1 MTAAPWDAVG
11 ALAPLPVVPWN
22 GDVWRVHLARFAP
35 DDATGSTIASGRFHR
50 AHAQYPTTAHWRA
63 LYLSLGPD
71 IPIGEILRRFG
82 PHRPFAGLRSYRR
95 TRLHANLSAVLDCRD
110 LAALGLAEDELLDDL
125 NYDIG
130 HALGLAAFQRGAEG
144 ILVPSATRAGDNLIV
159 LPDNLRS
166 TARIEPTT
174 DILELTHFVIP

>member
-1 MTAAPWDAVG
+1 MCGGCIWRASLPTTPPARPSRRGDFIGRTHNIRRPPTGAPCISR
-11 ALAPLPVVPWN
+11 LAPIFL
-22 GDVWRVHLARFAP
+22 
-35 DDATGSTIASGRFHR
+35 
-50 AHAQYPTTAHWRA
+50 
-63 LYLSLGPD
+63 
-71 IPIGEILRRFG
+71 IGEILRRFG

-130 HALGLAAFQRGAEG
+130 HALGLAAFQRGAGG